1 MPITHANNQENTTRC
16 RKKVKTSETCV
27 WQHYCVT
34 CGADVVNRH
43 VLPYFHL
50 SAVAVDEESD
60 SESYYADNEASF
72 AFRLSTKFMLGAA
85 AVVGLVQWNI

>member
-1 MPITHANNQENTTRC
+1 M
-16 RKKVKTSETCV
+16 
-27 WQHYCVT
+27 
-34 CGADVVNRH
+34 
-43 VLPYFHL
+43 LPYFHL

-85 AVVGLVQWNI
+85 AVVGLV